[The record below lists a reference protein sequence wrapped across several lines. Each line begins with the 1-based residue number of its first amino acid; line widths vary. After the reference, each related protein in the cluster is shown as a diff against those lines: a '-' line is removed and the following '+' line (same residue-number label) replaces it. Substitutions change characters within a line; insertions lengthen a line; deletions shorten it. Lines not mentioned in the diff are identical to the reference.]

1 MKCNSMQLVI
11 PTWCLSKTTFKY
23 IFSFGVSDPAF
34 ALLGRV
40 VEPDPGVAFRTPSFI
55 WSSSLNLLFC
65 SWTCFSSAG
74 RLTSPFLTP
83 ISPFLKWW
91 CLLNALWNGS
101 SKNWSLMYSGSPLNK
116 ISSHRWS
123 PSQLF
128 LHLRETSSSYPLGRI
143 VGWSPVVGC
152 DRVSEI
158 AEICNSL
165 ESRKAAN
172 EDHCDFDK
180 RREWRRRVSDDSCA
194 NIKASRALGEGES
207 EDVCL

>member
-1 MKCNSMQLVI
+1 MQLVI
-11 PTWCLSKTTFKY
+11 PTWCWSKTTFKY
-23 IFSFGVSDPAF
+23 VFSFWASDPAF
-34 ALLGRV
+34 ALPGRFVESNLGVVLRV
-40 VEPDPGVAFRTPSFI
+40 SSLI
-55 WSSSLNLLFC
+55 WRSSLNLLFC
-65 SWTCFSSAG
+65 SWTCFSSAR

-83 ISPFLKWW
+83 TSPFLKWW

-101 SKNWSLMYSGSPLNK
+101 SKNWSLMYSGSPFNK

-128 LHLRETSSSYPLGRI
+128 LHLRKTSSSYPLGRI
-143 VGWSPVVGC
+143 AGWSPVVDC
-152 DRVSEI
+152 DKVSEI
-158 AEICNSL
+158 TEICDSL
-165 ESRKAAN
+165 ESRNAAN

-194 NIKASRALGEGES
+194 NIKASRDLGEGES